1 MSGAAPTDT
10 VDVQGRASAGSAP
23 AETVD
28 VLVVGGRC
36 AGAPLAAWLA
46 RAGASVIV
54 ADRASFP
61 SDTLST
67 HVFQG
72 GAIASLSRLG
82 ALDAVLATGAP
93 GVTRGRVRIETD
105 QDLLEAEV
113 PMPVPAPG
121 LPAMLC
127 VRRVALDEVLHR
139 TAADAGATML
149 DGWKVTDLVEEEGR
163 IAGARLV
170 RRDGDERTIRARVV
184 VGADGRAST
193 VARLVG
199 ASDYAVIPMERFGY
213 FAYYEGVPAGDP
225 PMVEIV
231 RDQRL
236 YGFGIPADAGLFL
249 ACVMP
254 PAGEYKP
261 FVADV
266 EGNWDREVARLH
278 GVRERVALGQRVGR
292 PRGLRSVDTFL
303 RDSAGPGWA
312 LLGDAGHFK
321 DPAPGQGI
329 ADALRQAEALAQAI
343 VAGLDDGDIDA
354 RLTAWW
360 RGRDEDA
367 LERHTWAH
375 AFGAAGP
382 PPQIL
387 LEAQRSTLARRDG
400 AERFWAPSLQ
410 RGAPS
415 EAVGPATVVRAAAGA
430 VARGRLAP
438 RRAVGELREAV
449 ARERGYR
456 RARREARGRCSP

>member
-10 VDVQGRASAGSAP
+10 VDVQGHPSAGSAP

-278 GVRERVALGQRVGR
+278 GVGERW
-292 PRGLRSVDTFL
+292 RSV
-303 RDSAGPGWA
+303 
-312 LLGDAGHFK
+312 
-321 DPAPGQGI
+321 
-329 ADALRQAEALAQAI
+329 
-343 VAGLDDGDIDA
+343 
-354 RLTAWW
+354 
-360 RGRDEDA
+360 
-367 LERHTWAH
+367 
-375 AFGAAGP
+375 
-382 PPQIL
+382 
-387 LEAQRSTLARRDG
+387 
-400 AERFWAPSLQ
+400 
-410 RGAPS
+410 S
-415 EAVGPATVVRAAAGA
+415 EW
-430 VARGRLAP
+430 VARAGCVPSTRSCATRP
-438 RRAVGELREAV
+438 
-449 ARERGYR
+449 ARD
-456 RARREARGRCSP
+456 GRCSATRATSRTRRRGRASPTRCARPKRWPKRSWPGSATATSTPA